1 MKAIRSFGAL
11 AVFYAA
17 VLTAA
22 AQVDSKTL
30 VVTASNTSPNN
41 LLVYNSSGQIL
52 DTVPTGGNGGVSGNA
67 GGIAFAGNRLAVVNF
82 ASQNVSILS
91 RRESGF
97 HLDQVIPASSGPVSV
112 AFGHGHL
119 YILGAT
125 TVESHPVYEFGVG
138 PGADGLATLLKAD
151 GSAAQVG
158 VLENQLILT
167 EKSNT
172 IETVNLSRDGAVTGA
187 PSLVSNI
194 PSNVNA
200 PFGLIT
206 RNNQAY
212 VTIAHANEISL
223 VRHDAVITTTGS
235 GTQNAPCWL
244 ALDGPWLFSA
254 NSPSKSVSRYL
265 VFGNQIVQV
274 APVAASFNGSPT
286 DIAYRSGSLAAIDG
300 AGAVSHLSIF
310 RVDWDGNLIRQGV
323 ATINAPANG
332 VAVIGDDD

>member
-1 MKAIRSFGAL
+1 MNAIRSLGTAALLGAAAL
-11 AVFYAA
+11 A
-17 VLTAA
+17 AA
-22 AQVDSKTL
+22 AQSDARTL

-41 LLVYNSSGQIL
+41 LLVYNTSGQLL
-52 DTVPTGGNGGVSGNA
+52 DTVATGGNGAVSGNA
-67 GGIAFAGNRLAVVNF
+67 GGIAAAGNRVAVVNF

-91 RRESGF
+91 RTDAGF
-97 HLDQVIPASSGPVSV
+97 HLEQVIPAASSPVSV
-112 AFGHGHL
+112 AFGHGNL
-119 YILGAT
+119 YILGTT
-125 TVESHPVYEFGVG
+125 TVESHPVFESTIG

-158 VLENQLILT
+158 VLENQLIVT
-167 EKSNT
+167 EKSNV
-172 IETVNLSRDGAVTGA
+172 IETVDLSRQGRVAGSA
-187 PSLVSNI
+187 ALVSNI

-206 RNNQAY
+206 RDNQAY
-212 VTIAHANEISL
+212 VTIAHADEISL

-235 GTQNAPCWL
+235 GAQHAPCWL

-265 VFGNQIVQV
+265 VYGNQILQVQ
-274 APVAASFNGSPT
+274 PVAASFNGSPT
-286 DIAYRSGSLAAIDG
+286 DIASRSGWMGVIDG

-310 RVDWDGNLIRQGV
+310 RVDWDGNLVSQGV